1 MNLALKLA
9 KKYME
14 KEEDIC
20 LIQGKKHVTYKEL
33 YENVAR
39 FANYLKTTGVKKGDK
54 ILVLVPMSIEL
65 YVTLI
70 ASWSIGAIPVFMDAG
85 FIRSHV
91 KNNDFEDIKCVVGIT
106 KYILYSNINKN
117 LKKLKNKVNVS
128 IIDKLEG
135 DYGVEIPDLDDDY
148 PAIIT
153 YTSGS
158 TGRPKIAARSH
169 EFLNCQGEILEKCLN
184 YEQSDIELSSVPIFT
199 LSNLSVGITT
209 VISNG
214 NYENLGN
221 SNASKLIEQIKKENV
236 NRLMASPGLLNV
248 ITKYCLQKKIVLDW
262 VTKVFT
268 GGGAVFLDFVDE
280 LRIVFPKAKIVTL
293 YGSTEAEPI
302 AELNVLEMSPE
313 EIDRTKNGYGILAGK
328 IVGVKEC
335 KIIKTGQEAIG
346 NIFES
351 QFRKLETESV
361 GEIVVAGDNV
371 LGGYVGGYGDKENKF
386 SVDGVKYHRTG
397 DLGFIDGSG
406 KLWLRGREKTPYFNI
421 EASLHA
427 NFKGIGKTA
436 VLNDVERIILVLEK
450 SCKIPQKQIIDSIT
464 FETIS
469 EIRYVNKIPVDKRH
483 STKVDYKTLKKMLKI
498 K

>member
-1 MNLALKLA
+1 
-9 KKYME
+9 
-14 KEEDIC
+14 
-20 LIQGKKHVTYKEL
+20 
-33 YENVAR
+33 
-39 FANYLKTTGVKKGDK
+39 
-54 ILVLVPMSIEL
+54 
-65 YVTLI
+65 
-70 ASWSIGAIPVFMDAG
+70 
-85 FIRSHV
+85 
-91 KNNDFEDIKCVVGIT
+91 
-106 KYILYSNINKN
+106 
-117 LKKLKNKVNVS
+117 
-128 IIDKLEG
+128 
-135 DYGVEIPDLDDDY
+135 
-148 PAIIT
+148 
-153 YTSGS
+153 
-158 TGRPKIAARSH
+158 
-169 EFLNCQGEILEKCLN
+169 
-184 YEQSDIELSSVPIFT
+184 
-199 LSNLSVGITT
+199 
-209 VISNG
+209 
-214 NYENLGN
+214 
-221 SNASKLIEQIKKENV
+221 
-236 NRLMASPGLLNV
+236 MASPGLLNV
-248 ITKYCLQKKIVLDW
+248 ITKYCLSKKIVLEG
-262 VTKVFT
+262 VRKVFT

-280 LRIVFPKAKIVTL
+280 LRKVFPKAKIVTL

-313 EIDRTKNGYGILAGK
+313 EIERTKNGYGILAGK

-351 QFRKLETESV
+351 QFKKLETESV

-371 LGGYVGGYGDKENKF
+371 LGGYVGGYGDRENKF

-450 SCKIPQKQIIDSIT
+450 GCRIPQKEIIDSIT
-464 FETIS
+464 FENIS